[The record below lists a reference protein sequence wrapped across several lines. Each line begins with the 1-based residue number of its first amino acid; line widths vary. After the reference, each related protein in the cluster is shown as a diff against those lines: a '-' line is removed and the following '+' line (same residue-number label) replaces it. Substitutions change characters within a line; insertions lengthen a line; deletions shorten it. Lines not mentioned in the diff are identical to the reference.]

1 MEKKGTFFKEVWE
14 LNLSSRRWSKSL
26 KCELKLQV
34 TSSAATIAAAG
45 EP

>member
-14 LNLSSRRWSKSL
+14 LDLSSQRWSK
-26 KCELKLQV
+26 CEFKLQV
-34 TSSAATIAAAG
+34 TSSSATIAAAG